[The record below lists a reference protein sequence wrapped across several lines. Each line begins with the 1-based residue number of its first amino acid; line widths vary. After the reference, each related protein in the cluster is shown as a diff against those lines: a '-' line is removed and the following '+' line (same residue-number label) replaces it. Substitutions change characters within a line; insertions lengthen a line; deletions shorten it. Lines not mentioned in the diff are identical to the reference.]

1 MRIQNALLFVSGRVC
16 KYEHVAISKENRTVE
31 SICDEF
37 MRKVKKQNSR
47 RDTNPRPVSA
57 KLFKKRFPNNFFS
70 FFVSRGDSDYLCT
83 MDCGNHWLPND
94 LQGKCFLSHENV
106 CTIIKD
112 FNFISEK
119 TFNFESILKRH
130 SPVRVKKLCLDKS
143 LKSKRKSPCSMQLTF
158 VILPAFL

>member
-1 MRIQNALLFVSGRVC
+1 MTN
-16 KYEHVAISKENRTVE
+16 
-31 SICDEF
+31 F
-37 MRKVKKQNSR
+37 MRKMKKQNSG

-70 FFVSRGDSDYLCT
+70 FLVSRGDSDYLCT

-106 CTIIKD
+106 CTVIKD
-112 FNFISEK
+112 LNVISEK

-143 LKSKRKSPCSMQLTF
+143 LKSKRKSPLQHAANICYFAGIFIAVDGYSGWFSVCGVNWLGRSS
-158 VILPAFL
+158 

>member
-1 MRIQNALLFVSGRVC
+1 MKN
-16 KYEHVAISKENRTVE
+16 
-31 SICDEF
+31 F
-37 MRKVKKQNSR
+37 MRKMKKQNSG

-70 FFVSRGDSDYLCT
+70 FLVSRGDSDYLCT

-112 FNFISEK
+112 LNVISEK